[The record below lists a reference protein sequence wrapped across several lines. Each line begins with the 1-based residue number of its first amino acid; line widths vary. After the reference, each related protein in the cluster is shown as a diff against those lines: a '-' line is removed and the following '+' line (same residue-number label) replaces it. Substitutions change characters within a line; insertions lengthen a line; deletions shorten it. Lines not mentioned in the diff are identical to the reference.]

1 MRWEYAKS
9 WKMLAVVLNQICAVV
24 LVLSVA
30 VCTFFAGSR
39 GFSWVGSDESF
50 ESTAYY
56 QSEVL
61 EQIYRCIRAASRES
75 KFEKDGVYDS
85 DLLVDVEEYAQSSTI
100 LEGDPADG
108 RLYYRLTDLLN
119 WSLDGFE
126 TVTLM
131 KLTYDDGSVGYLW
144 FGSRLDFLCGRL
156 GGVFGGK
163 LRGRASGGNR
173 GAGSGGCGRGRRG
186 HGAGRDIFRRR
197 RIWGFRAGFRSRPG
211 SRRFRT
217 GFESRAD
224 GRGGRAL
231 GGYH

>member
-75 KFEKDGVYDS
+75 KFEKDGVYADISIKVDS
-85 DLLVDVEEYAQSSTI
+85 GYIVPEVAFKIQQSVKHNVEAMTKYKVAKVDVYVVGVEFSEEHAAEQ
-100 LEGDPADG
+100 
-108 RLYYRLTDLLN
+108 N
-119 WSLDGFE
+119 
-126 TVTLM
+126 
-131 KLTYDDGSVGYLW
+131 
-144 FGSRLDFLCGRL
+144 
-156 GGVFGGK
+156 
-163 LRGRASGGNR
+163 
-173 GAGSGGCGRGRRG
+173 
-186 HGAGRDIFRRR
+186 
-197 RIWGFRAGFRSRPG
+197 
-211 SRRFRT
+211 
-217 GFESRAD
+217 
-224 GRGGRAL
+224 
-231 GGYH
+231 

>member
-131 KLTYDDGSVGYLW
+131 KYSGTAWAAATEKQSLTYTWYAQDKDGHAAEFDQTGKVIYL
-144 FGSRLDFLCGRL
+144 S
-156 GGVFGGK
+156 
-163 LRGRASGGNR
+163 AS
-173 GAGSGGCGRGRRG
+173 
-186 HGAGRDIFRRR
+186 DIDS
-197 RIWGFRAGFRSRPG
+197 ILTLQCDVSN
-211 SRRFRT
+211 
-217 GFESRAD
+217 
-224 GRGGRAL
+224 
-231 GGYH
+231 